1 MNRNDYLRTFIAI
14 LLPYEVT
21 HFLTLM
27 QNDLKKARIRASFPK
42 PETMHLT
49 LKFIG
54 DTASGQIREIQECM
68 MAVSLQ
74 DTAPLVLR
82 AGGLGVFPSVKHTKV
97 IWCGTQGRTDIL
109 EQIADAL
116 NNALH
121 HRIGLKTENR
131 RFSPHFTLARV
142 KQPIPPGKMVDLI
155 RTLSDRSS
163 VEFQVSQLIL
173 MKSRLTPHGAIHTP
187 LFSRSI

>member
-82 AGGLGVFPSVKHTKV
+82 AYKSDMVWDTGADRYFRADRG
-97 IWCGTQGRTDIL
+97 CAEQRT
-109 EQIADAL
+109 A
-116 NNALH
+116 
-121 HRIGLKTENR
+121 
-131 RFSPHFTLARV
+131 SPDW
-142 KQPIPPGKMVDLI
+142 P
-155 RTLSDRSS
+155 
-163 VEFQVSQLIL
+163 
-173 MKSRLTPHGAIHTP
+173 
-187 LFSRSI
+187 